1 MARRSHAA
9 VAALLV
15 GGVLLAGCATLKDT
29 PAQDLARARI
39 DRCKRFPSV
48 TPQEVRS
55 DGSITVLAY
64 GAGSVS
70 EYAAWRQCMD
80 QALAD
85 QKNDGRLPPDAPP
98 SIIDIRGR

>member
-1 MARRSHAA
+1 MAGRSCVVA
-9 VAALLV
+9 VTAVL
-15 GGVLLAGCATLKDT
+15 GGVLLSGCATFKDT
-29 PAQDLARARI
+29 AAQDLARARI
-39 DRCKRFPSV
+39 ERCKRFPSV

-55 DGSITVLAY
+55 DGTITVLSY

-80 QALAD
+80 EALAE
-85 QKNDGRLPPDAPP
+85 QKKAGRLPPDAQP